1 MVFSRTTFILAPNCK
16 RNWVYQRT
24 TVQQD
29 LELLK
34 APSNSLDFVHPCF
47 HWRGTIC
54 FCLKDE

>member
-34 APSNSLDFVHPCF
+34 APSNSRKYSYMTGQKFIP
-47 HWRGTIC
+47 
-54 FCLKDE
+54 